1 MFKRGFLLLFALAPF
16 VAAAGPAIQL
26 SVDASDMARRILHA
40 KETVPVS
47 AGTVRL
53 AYPKWIPGEHAP
65 TGPVTDVVGLK
76 ITGGGKTLTWR
87 RDPVELFIVIGGS
100 SGGRDVDRRGV

>member
-1 MFKRGFLLLFALAPF
+1 MFRLGVLFVFGLAPF
-16 VAAAGPAIQL
+16 VTAAGPAIQL

-53 AYPKWIPGEHAP
+53 AYPKWIPGEHGP

-76 ITGGGKTLTWR
+76 VTGGGKTLNWR
-87 RDPVELFIVIGGS
+87 RDPVELFTVAV
-100 SGGRDVDRRGV
+100 DVPAGITSIEV

>member
-1 MFKRGFLLLFALAPF
+1 MFKRGFLLLLGLAPF
-16 VAAAGPAIQL
+16 VTAAGPAIQL
-26 SVDASDMARRILHA
+26 SVDASEMARRILHA

-65 TGPVTDVVGLK
+65 TGPIADVVGLK
-76 ITGGGKTLTWR
+76 ITGGGKSLVWR
-87 RDPVELFIVIGGS
+87 RDPLEVYVIAVEVPSGVS
-100 SGGRDVDRRGV
+100 SIEVSF